1 MTLPHLLPQESVE
14 LQAVA
19 GLHPLGAGHS
29 STAPLLAFFAHMGTL
44 YIRLSQFSLLVE
56 EHGCVARGLT
66 ASLREFLQLYQ
77 GSVVRAAGGL
87 EHTEVTLNIVTLSIP
102 PSSPS
107 LPAPPASGHC
117 NTLLAIKQLL
127 KDVLEA
133 LKLVH

>member
-1 MTLPHLLPQESVE
+1 MV
-14 LQAVA
+14 

-44 YIRLSQFSLLVE
+44 YIRLSRFSLLVE
-56 EHGCVARGLT
+56 EHGCVARGLV

-77 GSVVRAAGGL
+77 GSVVRAAGGP
-87 EHTEVTLNIVTLSIP
+87 EHTEVTLNIVT
-102 PSSPS
+102 PS
-107 LPAPPASGHC
+107 LPLPPSLPSPFLPAPPPPASGHC

-133 LKLVH
+133 LKLVL